1 MPGPVECRG
10 RRVVFRAEE
19 VVLPNGKKML
29 VDRVVFPDAV
39 AVLPVLGD
47 GTAVLVWQYRP
58 AIGKYILEAPA
69 GVLRPGEDPEEAA
82 LREMEE
88 ETGYRG
94 GRLIRVASA
103 YTSPGYS
110 TEKLHL
116 YVALGPEPGEA
127 RPEEHEIIRVK
138 RFGLGELVSMALRGE
153 LEDLKTIALVL
164 AAQRLLGGESEA

>member
-1 MPGPVECRG
+1 
-10 RRVVFRAEE
+10 EE
-19 VVLPNGKKML
+19 VMLPNGKKML
-29 VDRVVFPDAV
+29 VDRVIFPEAV
-39 AVLPVLGD
+39 AVLPVLED

-58 AIGKYILEAPA
+58 VIDKFILEAPA
-69 GVLRPGEDPEEAA
+69 GVLRTGESPEEAA

-94 GRLIRVASA
+94 GDLVRVGSA

-116 YVALGPEPGEA
+116 YVALGPKPGEA

-138 RFGLGELVSMALRGE
+138 RYGLRELAEMALRGE

-164 AAQRLLGGESEA
+164 AARRILGGESEA